1 MTDYVREKGE
11 EGGRGFLS
19 YFYDKGGGGWFGYR
33 GLFAVLLSS
42 PQLGLFAY
50 WITYTSV
57 TLSSGMFYLTLI
69 PFLIAIPLI
78 ALLPGK
84 SGITPKRLGILLSWH
99 LYHIHFMTGPGFLSI
114 LQLGSPSGI
123 TGLTGGPAYW
133 EVQALSSLRKP
144 NRRTCSPY
152 PARGGFAMAYYI
164 LVRRVTLLSAFAF
177 SWAMT
182 VIY

>member
-1 MTDYVREKGE
+1 
-11 EGGRGFLS
+11 
-19 YFYDKGGGGWFGYR
+19 
-33 GLFAVLLSS
+33 
-42 PQLGLFAY
+42 
-50 WITYTSV
+50 
-57 TLSSGMFYLTLI
+57 MFYLTLL
-69 PFLIAIPLI
+69 PVLIAIPLI

-152 PARGGFAMAYYI
+152 PARVGICHGLLHPYQKSDTLICFRFLLGYDRNLLDGFPSMGPN
-164 LVRRVTLLSAFAF
+164 RCSTTLDMVVCGLAF
-177 SWAMT
+177 SYGLRSWALDGT
-182 VIY
+182 KNT